1 MIAVDTSALMAL
13 LLDEPEA
20 DRCAAALEAEPDLV
34 ISAGTAAE
42 ALIVAGRRDLGAE
55 MERLIRG
62 LGFEIVD
69 VTAACAARIVQIYAR
84 WGKGAHP
91 AALNFGD
98 CFAYDLAK
106 QRGCGLLYVGD
117 DFAQTDI
124 ASAPQP

>member
-1 MIAVDTSALMAL
+1 MIVVDTSALMAL
-13 LLDEPEA
+13 LLNEPEA
-20 DRCAAALEAEPDLV
+20 DRCAATLEAEPDLL
-34 ISAGTAAE
+34 ISAGTTAE
-42 ALIVAGRRDLGAE
+42 AFIVASRRDLGAE
-55 MERLIRG
+55 MESLIRG

-69 VTAACAARIVQIYAR
+69 VTAACAARIAQVYAR

-117 DFAQTDI
+117 DFARTDI
-124 ASAPQP
+124 VSVLRP